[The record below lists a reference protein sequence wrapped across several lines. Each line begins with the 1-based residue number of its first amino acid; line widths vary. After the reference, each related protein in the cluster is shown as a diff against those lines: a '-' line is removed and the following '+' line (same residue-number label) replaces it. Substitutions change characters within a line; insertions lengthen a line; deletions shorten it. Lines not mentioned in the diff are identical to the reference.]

1 LQFILFRDQYTAFFV
16 VIVRAFFDRITSVHW
31 AWQSD
36 ILMMVNSSHK
46 PILSRLATNDCAPL
60 FSAVTRRLFAEA
72 LIAT

>member
-1 LQFILFRDQYTAFFV
+1 
-16 VIVRAFFDRITSVHW
+16 
-31 AWQSD
+31 
-36 ILMMVNSSHK
+36 MMVNSSHK